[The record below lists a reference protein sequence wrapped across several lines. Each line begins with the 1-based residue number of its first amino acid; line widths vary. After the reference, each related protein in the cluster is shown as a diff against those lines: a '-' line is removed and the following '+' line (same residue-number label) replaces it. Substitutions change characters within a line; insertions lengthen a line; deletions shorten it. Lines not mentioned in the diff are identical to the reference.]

1 MEFGQSTQGRRQI
14 PKAWRWVISLMVLV
28 LVVALF
34 YAEEDWRGAR
44 AWKKCQQ
51 ELAARGEPVSP
62 SQLVPAPVPDAENF
76 AMTPFLA
83 PLFQFEPGTQKWRD
97 TNAVAEIQAFPREFN
112 TAAGKVKHDQIT
124 VSNSWVYRA
133 IDLKAWAVALKEGTN
148 AGNREVAQPVANS
161 LSASQA
167 TNDVL
172 ASLAEYDPVIE
183 ELRAASGRPYSRFN
197 LKYDFPNPAAVLL
210 PHLAVIKRISQLLQ
224 LRACAELTA
233 GKTDA
238 ALVDVNL
245 MFYLTDSIRD
255 EPILISHLVRIA
267 ESQILLP
274 PLAQGIAE
282 HRWSDAQLAGFEERL
297 AKFDFL
303 ADGRRALEGER
314 VVFGGAIIDYFRTSP
329 HQLRIMD
336 SVGLSPGD
344 QPGGG
349 FDAISAIYLLAPGGW
364 LNFEKVNYH
373 RAFEDYLLPVFDP
386 SSRKVSPEAVRS
398 ANARL
403 DQLLKHRGPSMFLRH
418 QFFIAFLLPAVSKSI
433 QRSVYAQTALDEAAV
448 ACALERYRLARG
460 AYPGSLDALAPQ
472 YIAKVP
478 RDIITGEPLKY
489 RRTDDGQ
496 YVLYSVGWNEK
507 DDGGSI
513 SINKT
518 GHAVNFEE
526 GDWVWRPR
534 PAESAQ

>member
-1 MEFGQSTQGRRQI
+1 MDLDQSTHGRRQL
-14 PKAWRWVISLMVLV
+14 PRAWRWVIALLALV

-44 AWKKCQQ
+44 AWKRCQQ
-51 ELAARGEPVSP
+51 ELAAKGEPVSA
-62 SQLVPAPVPDAENF
+62 SQLLPAPVPDSENF

-97 TNAVAEIQAFPREFN
+97 TNAFAEIQAFPREFS
-112 TAAGKVKHDQIT
+112 AAAAKVKNDQIT

-133 IDLKAWAVALKEGTN
+133 IDLKAWAVALQEGTN
-148 AGNREVAQPVANS
+148 ARNREATEPVAYSRN
-161 LSASQA
+161 ASEA
-167 TNDVL
+167 AEDVL
-172 ASLAEYDPVIE
+172 ASLAQYDPVIE

-224 LRACAELTA
+224 LRACAELAA

-238 ALVDVNL
+238 ALADMNL

-267 ESQILLP
+267 ESQILLQ
-274 PLAQGIAE
+274 PLAQGIAR

-297 AKFDFL
+297 GKFNFL

-314 VVFGGAIIDYFRTSP
+314 VVFGGAVIDYIRTAPNRFNTLSS
-329 HQLRIMD
+329 L
-336 SVGLSPGD
+336 GLSSD
-344 QPGGG
+344 DRQGGG
-349 FDAISAIYLLAPGGW
+349 VDAISAIYALAPGGW
-364 LNFEKVNYH
+364 LDFEKVNYH
-373 RAFEDYLLPVFDP
+373 RAFEDFLLPVFDP
-386 SSRKVSPEAVRS
+386 SAHKVSPEAVRR
-398 ANARL
+398 ANVRL
-403 DQLLKHRGPSMFLRH
+403 DDLLKHRGPGVLLRH
-418 QFFIAFLLPAVSKSI
+418 QFFIGFLLPAVSKSI

-460 AYPGSLDALAPQ
+460 AYPDSLDALAPQ
-472 YIAKVP
+472 YIARMP

-489 RRTDDGQ
+489 HRTEDGQ

-507 DDGGSI
+507 DDGGLI
-513 SINKT
+513 SVNKT

-534 PAESAQ
+534 PKESAQ